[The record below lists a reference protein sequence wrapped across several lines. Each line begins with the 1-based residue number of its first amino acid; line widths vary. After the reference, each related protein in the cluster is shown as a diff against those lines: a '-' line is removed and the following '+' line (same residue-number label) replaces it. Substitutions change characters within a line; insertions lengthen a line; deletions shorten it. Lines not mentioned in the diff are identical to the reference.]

1 MWLCSGSLSGKF
13 KWIYLNLLRR
23 TGLAPFHQTGG
34 LRKQFIQRIC
44 TWKEVSI
51 RRWLPLSSRPPAA
64 SLRSKFPICR
74 LAFCIDVNAAKFI
87 SKFLLNFHFH
97 LTTGPQQA
105 PWRNETRV
113 EAAFERAVTLL
124 HLARINLPVK
134 ANCVN
139 LRYSELYSFHVLHD
153 IFLWAYHEAQCN
165 RLETC

>member
-1 MWLCSGSLSGKF
+1 MDLF
-13 KWIYLNLLRR
+13 KSFEAHRTCAYSSNKRTEKTIHSADMYLKR
-23 TGLAPFHQTGG
+23 T
-34 LRKQFIQRIC
+34 
-44 TWKEVSI
+44 VYS
-51 RRWLPLSSRPPAA
+51 PLTPAVFSPPPVA
-64 SLRSKFPICR
+64 SLQSKFPICC

-113 EAAFERAVTLL
+113 EAALERAVTLL

-139 LRYSELYSFHVLHD
+139 LRYSELYSSHVLHD
-153 IFLWAYHEAQCN
+153 ILLWSYHFSYHEEQCN